1 MARPWQKRRGVKRTT
16 LLALF
21 LGACLLGLGLGKSG
35 YRVDESWILLALV
48 VTFTSLTLNR
58 LVLVG
63 VVFLGLTLGWWRGG
77 TFAEKSA
84 VYQRLYKQNI
94 TLTGRAV
101 TDASY
106 NERSQLSFDVDEVTI
121 EEPVRQRIAGKLAI
135 SGFGEAAVY
144 RGDMVRVEGKI
155 FPSRGSRQGSMSFAE
170 FRVIGRNQSPV
181 ESLRLKFSAGMQS
194 ALPEPLASFGL
205 GLLVGQRSTLPDDTA
220 EMLSMVGLTHII
232 AVSGYNL
239 TIIMRSVR
247 RLLGGR
253 SKYQTAVFSALLIA
267 VFLLFTGFSPS
278 IVRAAIVSLLS
289 LAAWYY
295 GRRIKPLVILL
306 LAAVLTA
313 WWNPFYIWS
322 DIGWYLS
329 FLAFFGVLI
338 VAPLIIKRCCSKKVP
353 GNYLIIFIESLAAQI
368 MTMPLILFIFS
379 EVSLIALVANLLI
392 VPFVPLAMALSL
404 AAGIGGMLAAG
415 FAGWIA
421 WPARF
426 LLTYMLDM
434 AAVLSRV
441 PYAFHRLSLSLR
453 LMLGLYASLVAF
465 TLLLWHKTRGRRDI
479 ITDNDQLI

>member
-1 MARPWQKRRGVKRTT
+1 M
-16 LLALF
+16 F
-21 LGACLLGLGLGKSG
+21 GLWGGKSG
-35 YRVDESWILLALV
+35 YRIDGSWILLALI
-48 VTFTSLTLNR
+48 VTFAAVALNR

-63 VVFLGLTLGWWRGG
+63 LVFLGLMLGWWRGG
-77 TFAEKSA
+77 TFAQQLT
-84 VYQRLYKQNI
+84 VYQRLYKQHI

-121 EEPVRQRIAGKLAI
+121 EEPVRQRIPGKLAI

-144 RGDMVRVEGKI
+144 RGDMVRAEGKI
-155 FPSRGSRQGSMSFAE
+155 YPSRGSRQGSISFAE
-170 FRVIGRNQSPV
+170 FRVIGRNHSPI
-181 ESLRLKFSAGMQS
+181 ESVRLKFSAGMQS
-194 ALPEPLASFGL
+194 ALPEPIASFGL
-205 GLLVGQRSTLPDDTA
+205 GLLVGQRSTLPDHTA
-220 EMLSMVGLTHII
+220 EMLSMVGLTHVI

-239 TIIMRSVR
+239 TIIMRSIR

-313 WWNPFYIWS
+313 WWNPFYVWS

-338 VAPLIIKRCCSKKVP
+338 VAPLIIKRCYSQKAP
-353 GNYLIIFIESLAAQI
+353 GNYMIIFIESLAAQI
-368 MTMPLILFIFS
+368 MTMPLILHIFS

-392 VPFVPLAMALSL
+392 VPFVPLAMAFSL

-415 FAGWIA
+415 LAGWIA
-421 WPARF
+421 WPARL

-434 AAVLSRV
+434 AALLSRV
-441 PYAFHRLSLSLR
+441 PYAFYRLSLSVG
-453 LMLGLYASLVAF
+453 LMLGLYAAVVAF

-479 ITDNDQLI
+479 IADNDQLI